1 MPLLTRFAAASIL
14 AALMLQPGSAQTVPF
29 KRGDQVREKI
39 LTLPAEP
46 KRVGMV
52 VTIVAEPGDRIEA
65 TETTV
70 RVNGRPIAGF
80 SNELVATAARSPRL
94 PNRLREDQY
103 LVMGESRDPLNNVV
117 RKWGLYSSA
126 ELERAAN

>member
-14 AALMLQPGSAQTVPF
+14 SALMLQPGSAQTVPF

-46 KRVGMV
+46 KRAGMV

-70 RVNGRPIAGF
+70 RVNGQPIAGF